1 VAETHDL
8 PDFDD
13 EIADLQQE
21 LLALLPE
28 HVRDLRSALALAI
41 TDQGARAAVQR
52 LGHRLGGTA
61 ATVGLGAVGDLGR
74 AIERFSRARTQWT
87 SQDVARVTA
96 AVDALDAWSREVLR
110 SGRLD
115 LEGLV
120 SDARVKALSEA
131 P

>member
-1 VAETHDL
+1 MAETHDL